1 MSGDNEML
9 PQSVPCDRCDQQAKV
24 RGYGRIEYDWPDSEG
39 HNFDDPSGD
48 NPTATPTIRSIRL
61 TVDCPHCG
69 LSVQD
74 HFPGG
79 GRAGSQPAQNR
90 TLLRRLQAVSA
101 ALRS

>member
-1 MSGDNEML
+1 ML
-9 PQSVPCDRCDQQAKV
+9 PHFVPCDQCEQQAKV
-24 RGYGRIEYDWPDSEG
+24 RGYGRIEYDWPD
-39 HNFDDPSGD
+39 FDAPAEEVLGGD
-48 NPTATPTIRSIRL
+48 NPIATPTIRSVRL

-79 GRAGSQPAQNR
+79 GRPASHPTQKR
-90 TLLRRLQAVSA
+90 TLLRRLQAVST